1 MIRVAD
7 DNDALRWS
15 RWWCYGCLRQA
26 DPSWLDATVFSADQM
41 ALAPVHHTAMCRRLG
56 VAEALPPAPESTL
69 LQLGQLDA
77 GRRRQVLLLMAAVC
91 RETPGELPET
101 LAVWC
106 RRLAKALRPG
116 LWLPPSL
123 TFDRHREQDAL
134 AILRCRFPQACWS
147 RLQLLYPRDWRD
159 GAGQPPGEKLPASRI
174 ASLCDAIIWKA
185 TDGNPT
191 VHEVG
196 SV

>member
-1 MIRVAD
+1 MISVAD

-26 DPSWLDATVFSADQM
+26 DPSWREAVVFSEDEM
-41 ALAPVHHTAMCRRLG
+41 ALAPVHHAAMRRRLG

-69 LQLGQLDA
+69 LQLGQLDVEQ
-77 GRRRQVLLLMAAVC
+77 RHQVLLLMAAVC
-91 RETPGELPET
+91 RETPGDLPEM

-123 TFDRHREQDAL
+123 AFDQQREQDAL
-134 AILRCRFPQACWS
+134 AILRSRFPQACWS

-159 GAGQPPGEKLPASRI
+159 DAGQPLGEALPASRI
-174 ASLCDAIIWKA
+174 AGLCDAIVWKA
-185 TDGNPT
+185 TDGNPAAQ
-191 VHEVG
+191 EVC

>member
-1 MIRVAD
+1 MISVAD

-15 RWWCYGCLRQA
+15 RWWCYDCLRQA
-26 DPSWLDATVFSADQM
+26 DPSWWDESVFSEEQM
-41 ALAPVHHTAMCRRLG
+41 ALAPVHHTAMRRYLG
-56 VAEALPPAPESTL
+56 VGEAFPPAPEVTL
-69 LQLGQLDA
+69 LQLGQLDVA
-77 GRRRQVLLLMAAVC
+77 QRRQVLLLMAAVC
-91 RETPGELPET
+91 RETAGELPEA

-123 TFDRHREQDAL
+123 AFDRQRERDAL
-134 AILRCRFPQACWS
+134 VVLRCRFPPACWS

-159 GAGQPPGEKLPASRI
+159 SAGQPLSEALPASRI

-185 TDGNPT
+185 ADTRSAAQ
-191 VHEVG
+191 EV
-196 SV
+196 VLL

>member
-1 MIRVAD
+1 MISAAD

-26 DPSWLDATVFSADQM
+26 DPSWREATVFSEDEM
-41 ALAPVHHTAMCRRLG
+41 ALAPVHHAAMRRRLG

-69 LQLGQLDA
+69 LQLGQLDVEQ
-77 GRRRQVLLLMAAVC
+77 RRQVLLLMAAVC
-91 RETPGELPET
+91 RETPGDLPET

-123 TFDRHREQDAL
+123 AFDQQREQDAL

-159 GAGQPPGEKLPASRI
+159 GGGQPLGEVLPASRI
-174 ASLCDAIIWKA
+174 AGLCDAIVWKA
-185 TDGNPT
+185 TDGNPAAQ
-191 VHEVG
+191 EVC

>member
-1 MIRVAD
+1 MISMAD

-15 RWWCYGCLRQA
+15 RWWCYVCLRQA
-26 DPSWLDATVFSADQM
+26 DPSWREAAVFSESEM
-41 ALAPVHHTAMCRRLG
+41 ALAPVHHAAMRRCFG
-56 VAEALPPAPESTL
+56 VAEAFPPAPESTL
-69 LQLGQLDA
+69 LQLGQLEV
-77 GRRRQVLLLMAAVC
+77 GRRRQVLQLMAAVC
-91 RETPGELPET
+91 RETPGDLPEA

-123 TFDRHREQDAL
+123 TFDQHRERDAL
-134 AILRCRFPQACWS
+134 IVLRCRFPPACWS

-159 GAGQPPGEKLPASRI
+159 GAGQPLGEALPASRI

-185 TDGNPT
+185 ADGNPAA
-191 VHEVG
+191 HEVG
-196 SV
+196 LA